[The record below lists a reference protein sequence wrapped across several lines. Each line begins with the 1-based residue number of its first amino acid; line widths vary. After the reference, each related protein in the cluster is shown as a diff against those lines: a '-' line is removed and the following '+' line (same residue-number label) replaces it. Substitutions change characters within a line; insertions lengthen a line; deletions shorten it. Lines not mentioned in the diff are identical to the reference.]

1 MSTTVQNLLAKNHDA
16 FLFDMDGTLLNSIA
30 VVERVWS
37 RWAVGHGI
45 EPTAFLKTIHGM
57 RAIDVVVRE
66 SIPGVDPAAEAERLK
81 QEEMEDVDGIISIP
95 GAIPFLAAIP
105 EDRWAI
111 VTSAPRDLAVLRMAA
126 AGIPRPTV
134 LICAEDVPNG
144 KPDPAGYKLAAEKL
158 GFAPEN
164 CVVFEDAPAGIL
176 AGERTGADVLV
187 IHATHSEQQMTD
199 HLSIADYGELVLTQ
213 AGAGALKL
221 ALAR

>member
-1 MSTTVQNLLAKNHDA
+1 LSTTIQNLLAKNHDA
-16 FLFDMDGTLLNSIA
+16 FLFDMDGTLLNSIT

-66 SIPGVDPAAEAERLK
+66 SIPGVDPIVEAERLK

-95 GAIPFLAAIP
+95 GAIPFLASIP

-126 AGIPRPTV
+126 AGIPCPTV
-134 LICAEDVPNG
+134 MICAEDIPKG

-158 GFAPEN
+158 GFTPEN

-176 AGERTGADVLV
+176 AGERTGADVVV
-187 IHATHSEQQMTD
+187 IHATHSEPHVTD
-199 HLSIADYGELVLTQ
+199 HLSIGSYDELVLTQ

-221 ALAR
+221 ALAP